1 MMPAV
6 EAHESAWRHAAAAH
20 AYRPAGRA
28 AVRIW
33 TAIRELS
40 DCVYNIKCISF
51 AGLVFQLGTKFYE
64 WQLTC
69 WLS

>member
-1 MMPAV
+1 M
-6 EAHESAWRHAAAAH
+6 
-20 AYRPAGRA
+20 
-28 AVRIW
+28 RIW